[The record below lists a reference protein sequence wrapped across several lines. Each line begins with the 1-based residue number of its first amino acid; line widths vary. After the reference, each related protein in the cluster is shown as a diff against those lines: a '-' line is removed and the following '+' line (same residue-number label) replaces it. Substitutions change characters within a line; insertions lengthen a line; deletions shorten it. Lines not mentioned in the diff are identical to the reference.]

1 MTVQEALT
9 QMHEVV
15 GAAKERLEG
24 NGFVMSIQTFYY
36 DAMLRVIPN
45 EKRARF
51 ATVTLIVNKADGKEG
66 EEYCLSLGV
75 AILGKKANAKRLAK
89 DTELFQRYV
98 DEAVETLAGFEDKNA
113 GLDNLTARAEEE
125 YAERMAQAKEQ
136 KSKNNWI
143 TTAFNVVFI
152 LIFIAIVYLLTRK

>member
-1 MTVQEALT
+1 MTVTEALT
-9 QMHEVV
+9 HMNEVV

-24 NGFVMSIQTFYY
+24 NGFVMTMQTFFY
-36 DAMLRVIPN
+36 DAMLRSIPD

-51 ATVTLIVNKADGKEG
+51 ATVTLIVNKEGGKEG

-75 AILGKKANAKRLAK
+75 AILGKKANEKRLAR
-89 DTELFQRYV
+89 DTELFQKYI

-113 GLDNLTARAEEE
+113 GLDHLTAKAEEE
-125 YAERMAQAKEQ
+125 YTARMEQATEQ

-143 TTAFNVVFI
+143 TTAFNIVFFAVFI
-152 LIFIAIVYLLTRK
+152 LIIFLLTRK

>member
-1 MTVQEALT
+1 MTVTEALT
-9 QMHEVV
+9 HMNEVV

-24 NGFVMSIQTFYY
+24 NGFVMTMQTFFY
-36 DAMLRVIPN
+36 DAMLRSIPD

-51 ATVTLIVNKADGKEG
+51 ATVTLIVNKEGGKEG

-75 AILGKKANAKRLAK
+75 AILGKKANAKRLAR
-89 DTELFQRYV
+89 DTELFQRYI

-113 GLDNLTARAEEE
+113 GLDHLTAKAEEE
-125 YAERMAQAKEQ
+125 YTARMEQAKEQ

-143 TTAFNVVFI
+143 TTAFNIVFFAVFI
-152 LIFIAIVYLLTRK
+152 LIIFLLTRK